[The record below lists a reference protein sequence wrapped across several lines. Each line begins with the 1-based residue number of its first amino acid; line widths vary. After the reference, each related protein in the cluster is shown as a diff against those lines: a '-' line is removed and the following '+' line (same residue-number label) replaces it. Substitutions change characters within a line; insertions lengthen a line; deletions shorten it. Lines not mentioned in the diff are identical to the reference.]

1 MNEHLIPLMTT
12 EVFRKLP
19 DQATELIN
27 RLVYEANENKLS
39 MAELTNEI
47 IVLKQQVAD
56 LEKAQ
61 PIPPSPTPTGEWQ
74 QILQFYPEDMGHEA
88 GMCLKNCR
96 LGYHIPNGTSTSAY
110 NDMLYNRSQG
120 TLHEET
126 PPVDIAVP
134 VYCGS
139 GTVNGHVV
147 VWDHGVVWSDGE
159 IVPEGLSHW
168 NVVYGWGELC
178 DHVRVVMPV

>member
-1 MNEHLIPLMTT
+1 MISHLIPLLST
-12 EVFRKLP
+12 EMYRNLP
-19 DQATELIN
+19 DQTTEILN
-27 RLVYEANENKLS
+27 RLITEVNDAKKERQ
-39 MAELTNEI
+39 ELTNA
-47 IVLKQQVAD
+47 IVALQKQIKNVT
-56 LEKAQ
+56 
-61 PIPPSPTPTGEWQ
+61 PVPPSPTPTGEW
-74 QILQFYPEDMGHEA
+74 LQVLDFYPQDMGHEA

-96 LGYHIPNGTSTSAY
+96 LGFHIPDGISTSAY

-120 TLHEET
+120 TLHDET
-126 PPVDIAVP
+126 PPADIAVP

-178 DHVRVVMPV
+178 DHVRVVTPAQ